1 MYIITVFLFL
11 SHPSSLHN
19 ILRGFIS
26 ATVSLAAL
34 LIIRGENHSPAAVY
48 WAVRISGLASAA
60 SEARIAN
67 TARIVSAAMIS

>member
-11 SHPSSLHN
+11 NHPSSLHN

-34 LIIRGENHSPAAVY
+34 MIRGENHSPAAVY